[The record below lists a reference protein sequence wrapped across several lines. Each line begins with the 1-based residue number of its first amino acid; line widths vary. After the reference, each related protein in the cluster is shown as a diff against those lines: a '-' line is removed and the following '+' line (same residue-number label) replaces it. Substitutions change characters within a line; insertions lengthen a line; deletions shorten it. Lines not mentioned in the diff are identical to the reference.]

1 MNSKHCIDV
10 QIFKFQQNILCDVH
24 NVQNFHQLIVRRN
37 FLLYNHFFYFL
48 LTIKNILEKQKYIF
62 ENSLQKSDGE

>member
-1 MNSKHCIDV
+1 MSTKRCIDV
-10 QIFKFQQNILCDVH
+10 QIFKSNKIFYVTLH
-24 NVQNFHQLIVRRN
+24 NVQNFHQLFEEI

-62 ENSLQKSDGE
+62 ENSLQETDEE